1 MAINFDDAAVF
12 IRTTLEAWGLGS
24 MADVVL
30 GYVQGGDS
38 TDVAVAKLR
47 ETKEYK
53 TRFKANELRRQK
65 GIPALSEAEYLATEN
80 SYRQVM
86 RSYGLPEGFY
96 DSTSDFENFL
106 ANDVS
111 PQEMRDRVVEASER
125 YIYAPKEDKDQF
137 VRAGLTPGEA
147 IATILDPLTAEP
159 LIKQRI
165 TAIGLAAEAQ
175 RAFED
180 RERLSVERAN
190 ELARLGVTRDD
201 ARRGF
206 NELANSQENDRM
218 LARMAGLEVSE
229 RELEDEALLGRR
241 SAAADRARTQA
252 KNDFQQSYVGTET
265 GLSRNTGGAY

>member
-1 MAINFDDAAVF
+1 MAIDFNDAAVF
-12 IRTTLEAWGLGS
+12 IRSTLKSWGLET
-24 MADVVL
+24 MADVIL
-30 GYVQGGDS
+30 GYVQGGD
-38 TDVAVAKLR
+38 TVDVAVAKLR

-53 TRFKANELRRQK
+53 TRFKANEIRRQK

-86 RSYGLPEGFY
+86 RSYGLPSGFY
-96 DSTSDFENFL
+96 DQNSDFEKFL

-125 YIYAPKEDKDQF
+125 FIYAAAEDKEQF
-137 VRAGLTPGEA
+137 RRAGLTPGEA

-175 RAFED
+175 RAFGD
-180 RERLSVERAN
+180 AERLSVERSN
-190 ELARLGVTRDD
+190 ELAKLGVSRDD
-201 ARRGF
+201 ARQAFG
-206 NELANSQENDRM
+206 ELASSQENDLR
-218 LARMAGLEVSE
+218 LARMAGQDLTE

-241 SAAADRARTQA
+241 SAAATKSRTQA
-252 KNDFQQSYVGTET
+252 KNDFQQSYVGTEG
-265 GLSRNTGGAY
+265 GLTRNTGGSY